1 MAATPQT
8 PQQWTLKIELQ
19 GEVRRLRGWPE
30 LEAEPTVEALRSA
43 VCELFDL
50 NLEQREALTLKYQDD
65 EGDLCTLME
74 ASLLD
79 ALSFASQRGILRLT
93 ATLKFSEASAS
104 IVEPRLAE
112 LMSPPQL
119 PEASWTAEAE
129 PVVVEPSLPSEAAG
143 TDNVRWMC
151 PTCDE
156 PNREER
162 SVCNNCGV
170 ARAAQVETAPPS
182 EGADA
187 DPAPEVEPSTPS
199 KPSFSE
205 HFAEAQRDVLEQLSE
220 AHRGASELL
229 EDARPHVAEVAAS
242 VSEHFADAHRKVSEQ
257 LSQAQHNVSEQLSEA
272 QVPEQLSEAH
282 RVARD
287 HLEGVRPRVAEG
299 VAYFKQ
305 QVIEDF
311 QSTSQDM
318 QDAFGP
324 NETETSGMVRVVV
337 GTAAGL
343 IAAVRLA
350 PLRATRLAVHSVAAV
365 AGKDTPSDDA
375 DGVEERQTITSNAHE
390 ASSAEFAH
398 FKQQVKNDF
407 QSTQKEVH
415 TAFNC
420 IFGESTV
427 AVSPSAADSDQAPTT
442 CEPTR
447 EQDHPQQQPATLQTA
462 IPVVVSTVVGGSI
475 ALCLSPLRAA
485 TFAVASLANS
495 IAPQAGA
502 AEVADQ

>member
-1 MAATPQT
+1 M
-8 PQQWTLKIELQ
+8 
-19 GEVRRLRGWPE
+19 G
-30 LEAEPTVEALRSA
+30 
-43 VCELFDL
+43 
-50 NLEQREALTLKYQDD
+50 
-65 EGDLCTLME
+65 
-74 ASLLD
+74 
-79 ALSFASQRGILRLT
+79 
-93 ATLKFSEASAS
+93 
-104 IVEPRLAE
+104 
-112 LMSPPQL
+112 
-119 PEASWTAEAE
+119 
-129 PVVVEPSLPSEAAG
+129 
-143 TDNVRWMC
+143 
-151 PTCDE
+151 
-156 PNREER
+156 
-162 SVCNNCGV
+162 
-170 ARAAQVETAPPS
+170 
-182 EGADA
+182 
-187 DPAPEVEPSTPS
+187 
-199 KPSFSE
+199 
-205 HFAEAQRDVLEQLSE
+205 
-220 AHRGASELL
+220 
-229 EDARPHVAEVAAS
+229 
-242 VSEHFADAHRKVSEQ
+242 
-257 LSQAQHNVSEQLSEA
+257 SEQLSEA

-337 GTAAGL
+337 GTAAGV

-365 AGKDTPSDDA
+365 AGKDTPCDDA
-375 DGVEERQTITSNAHE
+375 DDVEERQTITANAHE

-398 FKQQVKNDF
+398 FKHQVKNDF

-420 IFGESTV
+420 IFGVSAV
-427 AVSPSAADSDQAPTT
+427 AASPSVADSDQGPTT
-442 CEPTR
+442 REPTS
-447 EQDHPQQQPATLQTA
+447 EQDATLKTA

-485 TFAVASLANS
+485 RFAVASLANS